1 MLKINDSVFMPKG
14 YAQKK
19 HNHLMLKTRYPVISD
34 NDLSEIRVWI
44 LFEDMESELEYF
56 EITISMYMTEGGET
70 FLAINIYWEVEN

>member
-14 YAQKK
+14 YTQKK
-19 HNHLMLKTRYPVISD
+19 HNHLMLKTRHPVISD

-44 LFEDMESELEYF
+44 LLMESELEYF
-56 EITISMYMTEGGET
+56 KIIISMYMTKGGET